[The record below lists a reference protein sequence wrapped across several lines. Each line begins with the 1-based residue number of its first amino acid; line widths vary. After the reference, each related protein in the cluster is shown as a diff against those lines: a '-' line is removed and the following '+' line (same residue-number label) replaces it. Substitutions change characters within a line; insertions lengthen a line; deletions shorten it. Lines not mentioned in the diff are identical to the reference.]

1 MSNTE
6 KTKYWEEKVNEY
18 KKRGSRISQSKWC
31 KENNLSLRRF
41 NYWYCKFKKIDK
53 ENEENGSNCSKIDK
67 ENKENG
73 SNCSKKDTDVNN
85 QTKWIPMR
93 IEEKDEYE
101 NKDKIG
107 IIINIGKVKIEI
119 NKGFDGQSLFEVL
132 KVVNL
137 LC

>member
-1 MSNTE
+1 MSKSNT
-6 KTKYWEEKVNEY
+6 KKAKYWEEKVNEY

-41 NYWYCKFKKIDK
+41 NYWYCKLK
-53 ENEENGSNCSKIDK
+53 KIDK

-73 SNCSKKDTDVNN
+73 SNCSKKDTDINN
-85 QTKWIPMR
+85 QTKWISMR